1 MMPFSPLHSFLH
13 PRYEVGD
20 VAMGGYKKPSK
31 LIIIHPVYP
40 AQPTLQDLP
49 SDVAIRTVTDENCQQ
64 VKRLSRKQEKLITQ
78 AVVVVR
84 VDDFVD
90 VSITDWIQRDTLSS
104 VIDDLAMA

>member
-1 MMPFSPLHSFLH
+1 MPFSPLHCFLH

-20 VAMGGYKKPSK
+20 IAMGSYKKPSK
-31 LIIIHPVYP
+31 LVIIHPVYP

-64 VKRLSRKQEKLITQ
+64 VKGLSRKQEKTITQ

-84 VDDFVD
+84 VGEFVD
-90 VSITDWIQRDTLSS
+90 KSIPDWIRRDTLSS
-104 VIDDLAMA
+104 VINDLAMA